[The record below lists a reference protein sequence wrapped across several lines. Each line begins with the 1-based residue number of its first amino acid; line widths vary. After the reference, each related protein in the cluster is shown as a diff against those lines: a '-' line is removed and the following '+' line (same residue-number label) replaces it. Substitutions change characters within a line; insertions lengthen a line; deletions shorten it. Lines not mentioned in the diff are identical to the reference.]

1 MIKQI
6 KQVEQF
12 NKAFNIEV
20 KERPALVNLKDQEL
34 RVNLLKEEIDEYA
47 QANSSGDIVE
57 VVDAAAD
64 ILYLAFGLVIQHGLQ
79 DIIEEVFDAV
89 QASNMSKLGEDGSP
103 IYREDGKVLKGP
115 DFFTPTRS
123 IELSLERYNYN
134 Y

>member
-6 KQVEQF
+6 KQVEEF
-12 NKAFNIEV
+12 NKSFNIEV
-20 KERPALVNLKDQEL
+20 QTNPILVDLKTQEL
-34 RVNLLKEEIDEYA
+34 RVNLLKEEIEEYA
-47 QANSSGDIVE
+47 IANSSGDMVE

-79 DIIEEVFDAV
+79 DIIEDVFNAV
-89 QASNMSKLGEDGSP
+89 HSSNMSKLDESGRP
-103 IYREDGKVLKGP
+103 IFREDGKVMKGP

-123 IELSLERYNYN
+123 IELSLEKFNYN